1 MDQGVPCNT
10 KMAEYITPMLDEPSA
25 VAVDFVTRVTAMVTH
40 GFNYAPKGANAIDTV
55 FRECR
60 ELVAFDEMTPE
71 EAAKSFVEQAQ
82 AIIDENR

>member
-1 MDQGVPCNT
+1 
-10 KMAEYITPMLDEPSA
+10 
-25 VAVDFVTRVTAMVTH
+25 MVTH

-60 ELVAFDEMTPE
+60 ELVSFDEMTPE
-71 EAAKSFVEQAQ
+71 EAGKSFVEQAQ